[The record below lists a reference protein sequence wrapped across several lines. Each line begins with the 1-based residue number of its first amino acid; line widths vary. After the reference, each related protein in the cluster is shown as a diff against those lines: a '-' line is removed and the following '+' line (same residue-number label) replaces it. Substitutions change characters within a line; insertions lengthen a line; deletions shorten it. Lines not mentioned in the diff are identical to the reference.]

1 MANPN
6 EDPRT
11 YAETAT
17 GVTVEKAALL
27 RRFEEIDTLHATR
40 KEEKKRRL
48 KLYRE
53 ENGKAW
59 WDLGTDMISGKKIR
73 RSTKLKRT
81 TCAHTGVS
89 LSMESYL
96 ELQKASGKKRVNCP
110 MCQTR
115 IPPLNKI

>member
-1 MANPN
+1 
-6 EDPRT
+6 
-11 YAETAT
+11 
-17 GVTVEKAALL
+17 VTVEEATFL
-27 RRFEEIDTLHATR
+27 RRFEEIETLHATR
-40 KEEKKRRL
+40 KAEEKQRL
-48 KLYRE
+48 ERYRE

-73 RSTKLKRT
+73 RSTKLKRM

-96 ELQKASGKKRVNCP
+96 ELLKASGKKKVNCP

>member
-1 MANPN
+1 MK
-6 EDPRT
+6 
-11 YAETAT
+11 
-17 GVTVEKAALL
+17 KAALL
-27 RRFEEIDTLHATR
+27 RRFEEIETLHATR
-40 KEEKKRRL
+40 KEEKKQRL

-53 ENGKAW
+53 ENDKAW

-73 RSTKLKRT
+73 RSTKLKRM

-96 ELQKASGKKRVNCP
+96 ELLKASGYEDVNCP